1 MVYDYVVERFLFA
14 ILLLQY
20 KMEET
25 LDIKSPVMFDE
36 SVAHYEIQTHRPY
49 ATSAYQNNDAI
60 HIAIQHQDQCLLP
73 SKSFVRIQ
81 GKLRLRP
88 DAAPANIRLVNNAM
102 CFLFSEIKYELNSHV
117 IERCSNVG
125 ITSTMKGY
133 ASFTPNQEKNLK
145 NAGWFLSDDEVVT
158 DAQGNFEFLIPLSAI
173 FGFAEDYGKIVVNM
187 KHEIVFTR
195 SNVDDNAVLRTGDNE
210 VNYAITINVIEWLMP
225 RLILADLKKLSLLK
239 YIEKDPWIVMSYRVR
254 ELFNYPAL
262 PASNRHIWTVK
273 TATQVEK
280 PRYVI
285 VGFQTNRNNNR
296 VRNASQ
302 FDHINLTNIKLYLN
316 SQCYPQEN
324 LNLNINDNKF
334 SILYEMFASFQV
346 NFYGKETSEVI
357 LDKTQF
363 RDIAPLAI
371 FDCSKQ
377 NEALKY
383 APVDVRLEIE
393 TANQFPGQTSVYCLI
408 LHDRMVQYR
417 PISGEVKNIV

>member
-1 MVYDYVVERFLFA
+1 
-14 ILLLQY
+14 
-20 KMEET
+20 
-25 LDIKSPVMFDE
+25 
-36 SVAHYEIQTHRPY
+36 
-49 ATSAYQNNDAI
+49 
-60 HIAIQHQDQCLLP
+60 
-73 SKSFVRIQ
+73 
-81 GKLRLRP
+81 
-88 DAAPANIRLVNNAM
+88 
-102 CFLFSEIKYELNSHV
+102 
-117 IERCSNVG
+117 
-125 ITSTMKGY
+125 
-133 ASFTPNQEKNLK
+133 
-145 NAGWFLSDDEVVT
+145 
-158 DAQGNFEFLIPLSAI
+158 
-173 FGFAEDYGKIVVNM
+173 
-187 KHEIVFTR
+187 
-195 SNVDDNAVLRTGDNE
+195 
-210 VNYAITINVIEWLMP
+210 MP

-254 ELFNYPAL
+254 ELFNFPAL
-262 PASNRHIWTVK
+262 PASNHHIWTVK

-408 LHDRMVQYR
+408 LHDRIVQYR